1 MSNGRNSKEAI
12 LKLLRGEK
20 IDYVPNFSG
29 MGSITLYGIK
39 QLGYRFNQVH
49 VEPRMMADAAAS
61 THKYFGFESAV
72 VPFDMG
78 VEAEALGSYVK
89 YYEKE
94 GDQIIY
100 PSMAHKVID
109 RIDVQVPEG
118 LPENEVKTYV
128 QKEIE
133 RRIEEYQLQI
143 PDDLAHQKRIPVVIE
158 AIRLLKQEVGDRIP
172 VGAWVLGPF
181 TELGQIMDLEMLL
194 KLAAKKPALVNR
206 HLDAMVEYLARVIAL
221 YEEAG
226 ADYITVR
233 EMGATS
239 SIMSP
244 RMFKSLVLPHL
255 QQLFP
260 RLRVPSV
267 LHICGDTNSIVEM
280 MAQSGASAL
289 SIDQTNRLGETRQK
303 LPNTVLL
310 GNYKAYG
317 DPFCEGEPR
326 AVAELAKKAIEEGAD
341 ALWPGC
347 DIWPVVPE
355 ENMKALIEATWKYGD
370 KIAQSATSQ
379 IENPTA

>member
-1 MSNGRNSKEAI
+1 MNNGRNSKQAI
-12 LKLLRGEK
+12 MKLLRGEK

-49 VEPRMMADAAAS
+49 VDPHKMAEAAAS
-61 THKYFGFESAV
+61 THRFFGFESAV

-100 PSMAHKVID
+100 PTMAHKVID
-109 RIDVQVPEG
+109 RVDVQVPEG
-118 LPENEVKTYV
+118 MPETEAKTYV

-143 PDDLAHQKRIPVVIE
+143 PDDLAHKGRIPVVIE
-158 AIRLLKQEVGDRIP
+158 AINLLKQQVGDEIP

-181 TELGQIMDLEMLL
+181 TELGQIMDLEVLL
-194 KLAAKKPALVNR
+194 KMAAKKPAVVNR
-206 HLDAMVEYLARVIAL
+206 HLGASVEYLARIIAL

-260 RLRVPSV
+260 RIRVPSV
-267 LHICGDTNSIVEM
+267 LHICGDTNPIVEM

-289 SIDQTNRLGETRQK
+289 SIDQMNRLSETRQK

-310 GNYKAYG
+310 GNYKAFG
-317 DPFCEGEPR
+317 NPFCEGEPE
-326 AVAELAKKAIEEGAD
+326 AVADLMRKAIEEGAD

-355 ENMKALIEATWKYGD
+355 QNLRAMMEATWQYGD
-370 KIAQSATSQ
+370 K
-379 IENPTA
+379 NPKPKT